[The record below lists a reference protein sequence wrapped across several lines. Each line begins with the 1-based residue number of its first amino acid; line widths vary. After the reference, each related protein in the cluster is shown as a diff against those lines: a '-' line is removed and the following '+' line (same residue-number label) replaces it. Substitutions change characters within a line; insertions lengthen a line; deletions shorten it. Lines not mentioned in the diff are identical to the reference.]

1 MVRDASSLVERFADD
16 SWLEWAA
23 ELMPNFVARIERA
36 REEQERRVREEEERR
51 AQEARRAEE
60 NRRKQLREEEVRRAA
75 QKEKERAEREAVM
88 GRLSPNSSRTAP
100 RKTSQSSLASVD
112 VDLLAIEDDFVGSQS
127 KSRGGKKGK
136 GKGKAK
142 ATSAAY
148 QDPKFRLPKGAELV
162 SCAQSLINDP
172 RLIASFPGEQVVRP
186 MSHQLPDALPLLRR
200 PRQDK
205 MRQVRT

>member
-1 MVRDASSLVERFADD
+1 
-16 SWLEWAA
+16 
-23 ELMPNFVARIERA
+23 
-36 REEQERRVREEEERR
+36 
-51 AQEARRAEE
+51 
-60 NRRKQLREEEVRRAA
+60 
-75 QKEKERAEREAVM
+75 M

-162 SCAQSLINDP
+162 SSTTLFSTGSVADAFP
-172 RLIASFPGEQVVRP
+172 R
-186 MSHQLPDALPLLRR
+186 
-200 PRQDK
+200 
-205 MRQVRT
+205 